1 MFEFGKDALNAIKEI
16 RALFTRFFIDGGL
29 TVAIAEQHARYS
41 NHMDISIVRKENSEM
56 KQLKQTEVKQPQV
69 MAVQDTKKVQTFMW
83 TLNGNVKEVC
93 LAGDFNKW
101 KPEPMAKCE
110 NGFRATVKLEPGVY
124 QYKFVV
130 DGVWKVDPAGKGIAQ
145 NDFGTSNSVL
155 LVD

>member
-1 MFEFGKDALNAIKEI
+1 MFEFGKDALNAIKAI
-16 RALFTRFFIDGGL
+16 RDLFTHFFIDGGL

-41 NHMDISIVRKENSEM
+41 AHRDISIVRKKNSEI
-56 KQLKQTEVKQPQV
+56 KHLKQMAVKQPQIV
-69 MAVQDTKKVQTFMW
+69 AGLDTKKAQTFMW

-101 KPEPMAKCE
+101 KPEPMEKCE
-110 NGFRATVKLEPGVY
+110 NGFRATLKLEPGVY

-130 DGVWKVDPAGKGIAQ
+130 DGVWKVDPSAKRIAQ

>member
-1 MFEFGKDALNAIKEI
+1 M
-16 RALFTRFFIDGGL
+16 
-29 TVAIAEQHARYS
+29 AIAEQHARYS
-41 NHMDISIVRKENSEM
+41 DHMDISIVRKENSEM
-56 KQLKQTEVKQPQV
+56 KQLKQQHP
-69 MAVQDTKKVQTFMW
+69 MAGQDTKKVQTFMW

-110 NGFRATVKLEPGVY
+110 NGFRATLKLEPGVY

-130 DGVWKVDPAGKGIAQ
+130 DGAWKVDPAGKGIAK
-145 NDFGTSNSVL
+145 NDFGTTNSVL

>member
-1 MFEFGKDALNAIKEI
+1 MFGIG
-16 RALFTRFFIDGGL
+16 TR
-29 TVAIAEQHARYS
+29 S
-41 NHMDISIVRKENSEM
+41 ISQCSNSEK
-56 KQLKQTEVKQPQV
+56 KQLKQTAVKQQQV
-69 MAVQDTKKVQTFMW
+69 MAGLDTKKAQTFMW
-83 TLNGNVKEVC
+83 TLGNVKEVC

-130 DGVWKVDPAGKGIAQ
+130 DGVWKVDPAGKGIAK
-145 NDFGTSNSVL
+145 NDFGTTSSVL